1 MTLTRQEARLV
12 RELSYTPGRVVRWP
26 ILAVAIDAPVSE
38 EGRRRVNSTIQ
49 RVREKFGRDA
59 IRGAWGRGVYLP
71 VDWERR

>member
-26 ILAVAIDAPVSE
+26 ILV
-38 EGRRRVNSTIQ
+38 
-49 RVREKFGRDA
+49 
-59 IRGAWGRGVYLP
+59 RGAWGRGVYLP